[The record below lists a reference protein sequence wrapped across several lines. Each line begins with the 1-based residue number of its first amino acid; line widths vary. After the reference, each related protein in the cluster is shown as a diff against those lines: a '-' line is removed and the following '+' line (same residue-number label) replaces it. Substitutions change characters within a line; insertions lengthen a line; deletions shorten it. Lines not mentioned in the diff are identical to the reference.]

1 MRPDRAGKEQGRPAR
16 EGWWSEALQGG
27 MCAAS
32 AASSITAPAQQHVET
47 AVKTA
52 CRSQGGRYRVR
63 PVVDRVNHARPHRR
77 TRGLRDSMVLEGKA
91 DLQLPP
97 GRAPSGRAASL
108 GAARLETHDSSS
120 YVALVCVKKH
130 NARGQAHGLARDRA
144 ARCFD
149 CMAEAGT
156 AALAG
161 HSPRVDAPP
170 LRGRA
175 RRVADAG
182 DGPAGTEKAIR
193 RRCEPP
199 SVVDGD
205 GRIHNIGMT
214 FLYHSHIV

>member
-1 MRPDRAGKEQGRPAR
+1 MPFFLDITNRIHAARTAARGRPAHR
-16 EGWWSEALQGG
+16 VAVRAALLQG
-27 MCAAS
+27 AS
-32 AASSITAPAQQHVET
+32 APRRRPACSSSWRAL
-47 AVKTA
+47 
-52 CRSQGGRYRVR
+52 GR
-63 PVVDRVNHARPHRR
+63 HGHGALGLEHR
-77 TRGLRDSMVLEGKA
+77 
-91 DLQLPP
+91 
-97 GRAPSGRAASL
+97 
-108 GAARLETHDSSS
+108 HISSS

-175 RRVADAG
+175 RRVAGAG

-199 SVVDGD
+199 SVADSSLM
-205 GRIHNIGMT
+205 IHNIGMT
-214 FLYHSHIV
+214 FVYHSHIM